1 MAESSE
7 KKRRGPY
14 KRMRYSEQEIECTYY
29 ENDDEDNVFEDV
41 ELDGSSIDR
50 VSFEIEINIEIL

>member
-1 MAESSE
+1 
-7 KKRRGPY
+7 
-14 KRMRYSEQEIECTYY
+14 MRYSEQEIECTYY